1 MHPWDATQQQ
11 EGATET
17 NDESQR
23 HDTKIQKQKAQ
34 SIVTMVQST
43 GLKLKTDK
51 TTLW

>member
-11 EGATET
+11 EGTTET
-17 NDESQR
+17 NDDSQ